1 MDIGTS
7 LGLAFASGINAYLP
21 LLSLA
26 LAAHFFPGNFHVN
39 SNFSF
44 ITQPWFMVVMGVL
57 AVADLFA
64 DKIPGV
70 DHVWDTIHTIIR
82 PVTGALVA
90 AAAGNQMMDSKWL
103 LAVTLAV
110 GASIAGVTHTT
121 KATTR
126 VTSTA
131 TTAGFLNTGLSIGE
145 DIVMIL
151 SVVLSFVAP
160 YVMLVA
166 VAIFIVIFLIL
177 APKIV
182 RRFRKWRQAR
192 TNRAGVT
199 TPLQQSSS
207 RRN

>member
-7 LGLAFASGINAYLP
+7 YGLAFASGINAYLP

-26 LAAHFFPGNFHVN
+26 IAAHFFPGNFHVN
-39 SNFSF
+39 SHFTF
-44 ITQPWFMVVMGVL
+44 ITQPWFMVVMGIL
-57 AVADLFA
+57 TVADLVA

-90 AAAGNQMMDSKWL
+90 AAAGNQAMDNNWL
-103 LAVTLAV
+103 LPVTMAV

-126 VTSTA
+126 LTSTA
-131 TTAGFLNTGLSIGE
+131 TTAGCLNIGLSIAE
-145 DIVMIL
+145 DIVMALSIL
-151 SVVLSFVAP
+151 ISFVAP
-160 YVMLVA
+160 YVMLII
-166 VAIFIVIFLIL
+166 VAIFILAFLIY

-182 RRFRKWRQAR
+182 RRFRQWRRGRNRQAVA
-192 TNRAGVT
+192 TA
-199 TPLQQSSS
+199 PLQNNSSGHI
-207 RRN
+207 